1 MKQKKILLLGSK
13 GALGRNFSSEFSDQ
27 GVPFIELSRD
37 NFSIDEDIKN
47 LVELLKHENIYLAI
61 NCIAMTGLD
70 QCYKNRKN
78 AMLVNYFF
86 PKKISRICAGLGI
99 KFIHFSTDN
108 VFACDKKNYLY
119 GTEDIPTPLT
129 WYGVTKYLGEREI
142 NAVNETI
149 IRLPMM
155 FGPTNNGQLVEKLI
169 GSLLLG
175 KRIEIANDIYTT
187 PVYTP
192 NIVKWVC
199 DKVISG
205 YTWDEKIIHLSSDNL
220 ISLCD
225 FISELALEIEH
236 KGEIVAVT
244 SNVFPVLDFKPK
256 YGGLKSTADK
266 CFSYEKSL
274 LQYLKFLKG
283 RKYNDTK

>member
-1 MKQKKILLLGSK
+1 
-13 GALGRNFSSEFSDQ
+13 
-27 GVPFIELSRD
+27 
-37 NFSIDEDIKN
+37 
-47 LVELLKHENIYLAI
+47 
-61 NCIAMTGLD
+61 
-70 QCYKNRKN
+70 
-78 AMLVNYFF
+78 
-86 PKKISRICAGLGI
+86 
-99 KFIHFSTDN
+99 
-108 VFACDKKNYLY
+108 
-119 GTEDIPTPLT
+119 
-129 WYGVTKYLGEREI
+129 LGEREI